1 MKKLS
6 CKWQVILFSTISL
19 PVSPVENGLYRSRD
33 RFLPLRSIDGKLNPQ
48 GTGRSGIQSPLFS
61 TLMKASCGM
70 FTLPN
75 IFIFFFPSF
84 CFSKSLRFR
93 EMSPP

>member
-1 MKKLS
+1 VKAGH
-6 CKWQVILFSTISL
+6 V
-19 PVSPVENGLYRSRD
+19 D
-33 RFLPLRSIDGKLNPQ
+33 DGALQ
-48 GTGRSGIQSPLFS
+48 GVAGEKEGSAASAQSPLLS

-70 FTLPN
+70 LTLPN

-84 CFSKSLRFR
+84 CFSSSLRFR